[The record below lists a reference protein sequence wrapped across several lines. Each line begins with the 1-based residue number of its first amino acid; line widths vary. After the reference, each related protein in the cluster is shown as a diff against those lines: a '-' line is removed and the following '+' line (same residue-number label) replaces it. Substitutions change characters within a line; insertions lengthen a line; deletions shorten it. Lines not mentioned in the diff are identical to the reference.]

1 MSRFENRK
9 PDELR
14 KIEIVKNY
22 TRYAEGSVLIKQG
35 NTHVICNA
43 SVEEKVPPHKKNS
56 GTGWVTA
63 EYSMLPRATHERTD
77 REAVKGKQKGR
88 TQEISRLVGRALRS
102 VVDFKKL
109 GERQIIIDCDVIQ
122 ADGGTRCAS
131 INGGYIALALA
142 CKSLLEKKLIKENP
156 LTGSVAAIS
165 TGIKEGVALLDLDY
179 NEDSTAH
186 VDMNFV
192 MTGTGKFVEIQGT
205 AEHEPFS
212 LEEMLS
218 MQQLAL
224 AGISEITS
232 LQKQLLV

>member
-218 MQQLAL
+218 MQKLAYS
-224 AGISEITS
+224 GINKIIA
-232 LQKQLLV
+232 LQKENI